1 MNDHS
6 PDRVRPQRGG
16 ALGRLADT
24 AFTKPRRILLAW
36 GALLAVA
43 IVAMV
48 ALGGPYVAD
57 YNTPGSDSQAAS
69 ELLGE
74 RFAGRSGDQVDVVWK
89 AADASEA
96 AALNRVEGV
105 IGEAEKLDGVVP
117 GATAKA
123 AEIAADG
130 HIGVVRLPLDRPA
143 STMASADGEHLAELA
158 DQADGG
164 GVEVAI
170 GARFP
175 ASSAARD
182 DLGAGRHRGRGA
194 GPAAHLR
201 HRGRRRAATP
211 GGAFRSRC
219 RRRPRGAL
227 AGLIDTPDWS
237 LQVSLMIGIGVGID
251 YALLILTRYRT
262 ALHAG
267 NSRVPRPG
275 GDGHGRPLGDDRRR
289 HGGGLARRAFL
300 MRLPYSTASRSPRA
314 SRCWWSWRPR
324 RPCCRAILGLLGRR
338 IDRWQVRSFGLRVKD
353 PDRSRAASWA
363 RLVTGRPLT
372 AAIGALVVL
381 AVLALP
387 LTGIRFGFP
396 DAGNDAAGTSTRE
409 AYDLM
414 VDGFGPGAN
423 GPLIVVADTPGAED
437 QTAMKR
443 LAAEIATEPGR
454 RRGGAAAVQPGR

>member
-1 MNDHS
+1 MKDRS
-6 PDRVRPQRGG
+6 PDRVQPQRGG

-36 GALLAVA
+36 GVLLAVA

-105 IGEAEKLDGVVP
+105 IGEAERLDGVVH

-123 AEIAADG
+123 AEISADG
-130 HIGVVRLPLDRPA
+130 RIGVVRLALDRPA

-170 GARFP
+170 GGSVPGLKAQP
-175 ASSAARD
+175 AMTSELVGIVVAALVLLLAFGTVVAAGLPLLVALSGVGVAVV
-182 DLGAGRHRGRGA
+182 LG
-194 GPAAHLR
+194 
-201 HRGRRRAATP
+201 
-211 GGAFRSRC
+211 
-219 RRRPRGAL
+219 GAL

-267 NSRVPRPG
+267 NS
-275 GDGHGRPLGDDRRR
+275 
-289 HGGGLARRAFL
+289 
-300 MRLPYSTASRSPRA
+300 PRA
-314 SRCWWSWRPR
+314 
-324 RPCCRAILGLLGRR
+324 
-338 IDRWQVRSFGLRVKD
+338 
-353 PDRSRAASWA
+353 
-363 RLVTGRPLT
+363 
-372 AAIGALVVL
+372 
-381 AVLALP
+381 
-387 LTGIRFGFP
+387 
-396 DAGNDAAGTSTRE
+396 
-409 AYDLM
+409 
-414 VDGFGPGAN
+414 AN
-423 GPLIVVADTPGAED
+423 
-437 QTAMKR
+437 
-443 LAAEIATEPGR
+443 
-454 RRGGAAAVQPGR
+454 